1 MATIADTSVSTNDVE
16 MQPVMKDK
24 ISIKAAA
31 LKDDLKETFPNGIDY
46 DTMVDAIVLA
56 VKIISADRKTPG
68 QQKKKL
74 VVQAIHLLVDETDA
88 GALEILDPVIKSMA
102 PTLVDNLIDVEK
114 GKIRL
119 NKRGSCLWKYLCCCF
134 HCCC

>member
-1 MATIADTSVSTNDVE
+1 MATIANTSVGLSDIE
-16 MQPVMKDK
+16 MQSKKDK
-24 ISIKAAA
+24 TSIRATELKEA
-31 LKDDLKETFPNGIDY
+31 LKENFPDGIDY
-46 DTMVDAIVLA
+46 DTLVDAVVLA
-56 VKIISADRKTPG
+56 VKILSADKKTPG

-88 GALEILDPVIKSMA
+88 GALELLDPVIKSMA
-102 PTLVDNLIDVEK
+102 PAIVDNLIDVEK

-119 NKRGSCLWKYLCCCF
+119 NKRGSCIWKYLCCCF